1 MVCVCVCSSYP
12 QQAFAQQGSA
22 PPYGSMMMNGANA
35 GHMGQMN
42 MGMMGR
48 MPMGPDQVSEVM

>member
-1 MVCVCVCSSYP
+1 SYP

-22 PPYGSMMMNGANA
+22 PYGSMMMSGTNA

-48 MPMGPDQVSEVM
+48 MAMGPDQ